1 MWFIV
6 YIRIELE
13 DHYKKRIPINLCCFC
28 SLKTQTIVEW
38 VSMNHSWMIMTETR
52 ILGEVLFECHPAL
65 VF

>member
-6 YIRIELE
+6 YILSWRIIIKGGFPSISL
-13 DHYKKRIPINLCCFC
+13 LFC

-38 VSMNHSWMIMTETR
+38 VSMNLSWMIMNETR